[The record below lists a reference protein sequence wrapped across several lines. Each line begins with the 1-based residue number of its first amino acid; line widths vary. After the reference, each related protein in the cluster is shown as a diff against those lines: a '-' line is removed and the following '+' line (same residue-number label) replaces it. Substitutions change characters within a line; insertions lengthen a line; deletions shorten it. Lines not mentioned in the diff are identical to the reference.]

1 MEGIIWTDFVR
12 NAEVLQKVKG
22 ERAMS
27 YKKRKTKA
35 NSMVQSCMELPSKT
49 HY

>member
-1 MEGIIWTDFVR
+1 MEGIIRTDLVR

-22 ERAMS
+22 EREML
-27 YKKRKTKA
+27 YKKRNLTLL
-35 NSMVQSCMELPSKT
+35 VLSCMELPSKT